1 MRTFESPLSVLKH
14 KINRCELWSPHWA
27 VCGTVCSRNGTV
39 SVESDGTDR
48 KVPLLSPALDVFLG
62 KVTFRAS
69 CLAYME
75 VIDCIGGNWC

>member
-1 MRTFESPLSVLKH
+1 VDDGEGSEVRLPDSVYLD
-14 KINRCELWSPHWA
+14 WA